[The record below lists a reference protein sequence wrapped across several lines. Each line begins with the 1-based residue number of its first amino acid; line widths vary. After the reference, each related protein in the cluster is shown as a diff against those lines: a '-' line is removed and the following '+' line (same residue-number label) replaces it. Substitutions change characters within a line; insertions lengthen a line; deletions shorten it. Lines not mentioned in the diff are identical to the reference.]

1 MVPFGNAYFS
11 AALQRVAPLLHP
23 PALRCNPFSQVPFG
37 NAYFN
42 TTKCGQREYDRG
54 QVRRSAPLL
63 STTCTSLPIIRAV
76 TLPFFLSGGIVRSA
90 ATTRCAAGASQ
101 RQVSAVPVQMW
112 QW

>member
-54 QVRRSAPLL
+54 QVRDDSDVSVPLL
-63 STTCTSLPIIRAV
+63 LFFGAV
-76 TLPFFLSGGIVRSA
+76 V
-90 ATTRCAAGASQ
+90 
-101 RQVSAVPVQMW
+101 
-112 QW
+112 